1 MDFRDKPDEA
11 AFRNEVR
18 EFIKKELSPE
28 LCQPDEAIL
37 GVGVGED
44 TRDLGWSKKLAT
56 RGWVAP
62 AWPVEFG
69 GAGMSV
75 MQQFVFNEEMARARA
90 PRPNF
95 LAIGLIGPTIIV
107 HGNDEQKK
115 QYLSGIMSGE
125 VYWCQGFSEPGSGSD
140 LASLQ
145 TRAVLDGDD
154 YVINGQKIW
163 TSGAHR
169 AHKMMLLART
179 DHDVPKHKGI
189 SCFVLD
195 MKAPGVSVRPLTNMS
210 EVHSFNEV
218 FFDNVRVPKKD
229 MIGELNRGWYVATTT
244 LDFERSGIISAI
256 SLEELLKEI
265 ACATQP
271 VWGKQNAA
279 LARAELADRFIEVKI
294 SILLSY
300 RIASMQAAGL
310 IPNMEA
316 SITKLFSSELSQ
328 RIAKTASHLGGLA
341 GALGP
346 DSKHALMHGRIERMY
361 RTQVGSTLAGGT
373 SEIQRNIIA
382 QRGLG
387 LPRE

>member
-1 MDFRDKPDEA
+1 MDFRDGPEEA
-11 AFRNEVR
+11 AFRTEVR
-18 EFIKKELSPE
+18 AFIAKELPPE
-28 LCQPDEAIL
+28 LRQPDEAIL

-44 TRDLGWSKKLAT
+44 TRDQEWLRKLAT

-62 AWPVEFG
+62 AWPKEYG

-75 MQQFVFNEEMARARA
+75 LQQFVYNEEMARARA

-107 HGNDEQKK
+107 HANDEQKK
-115 QYLSGIMSGE
+115 QYLPGIMSGE
-125 VYWCQGFSEPGSGSD
+125 VFWCQGFSEPGSGSD

-145 TRAVLDGDD
+145 TRAVLDGDE

-169 AHKMMLLART
+169 ADKMMLLART
-179 DHDVPKHKGI
+179 DNDVPKHKGI

-218 FFDNVRVPKKD
+218 FFDNVRVPRKD

-256 SLEELLKEI
+256 SLEELVKEI
-265 ACATQP
+265 AAATRP
-271 VWGKQNAA
+271 VWSKQNAA
-279 LARAELADRFIEVKI
+279 VARSELADRFIEVKI

-328 RIAKTASHLGGLA
+328 RIAKTASHLGGLQ

-346 DSKHALMHGRIERMY
+346 GSAYALMDGRIERMY